1 MKTKFALSAVVMVIT
16 ILGSGNIVWA
26 QGRGNGHGRGHHSN
40 GGHGGNGGGNSN
52 GNGHGNSHHYNN
64 NNDRYHS
71 ERYHHT
77 DHNYYHHDNH
87 HHSKKIVVVNRPAP
101 VVVINRPAPVV
112 VHHHHYGYHE
122 PRYVYYRD
130 YDVYYD
136 MTRRVYI
143 SFTGRNWSI
152 STEIPVRMY
161 YVDRGTIVTTN
172 VDYYDDDF
180 AGYLDSRRPNG
191 RHCDEW

>member
-1 MKTKFALSAVVMVIT
+1 MKTRFALSALVIT
-16 ILGSGNIVWA
+16 ITLMSGNIVWA
-26 QGRGNGHGRGHHSN
+26 QGRGNGHGRGHQSN
-40 GGHGGNGGGNSN
+40 GGHSGNGR
-52 GNGHGNSHHYNN
+52 GNGHGGNHQHH

-101 VVVINRPAPVV
+101 VVVVHRPAPVI
-112 VHHHHYGYHE
+112 VHHHHHAYHE

-143 SFTGRNWSI
+143 SFTGRNWSL

-161 YVDRGTIVTTN
+161 YADRGTIVSSN

-180 AGYLDSRRPNG
+180 AVFLDTRRPGG

>member
-1 MKTKFALSAVVMVIT
+1 MKTRFALSAVIALMIIT
-16 ILGSGNIVWA
+16 SGNIVWA
-26 QGRGNGHGRGHHSN
+26 QGRGNGHDRGGHHKGGERGNGRGNGKSNHHD
-40 GGHGGNGGGNSN
+40 
-52 GNGHGNSHHYNN
+52 NN
-64 NNDRYHS
+64 RYHS

-77 DHNYYHHDNH
+77 DHNYYHHNNH
-87 HHSKKIVVVNRPAP
+87 HHSKKIVVVHRPAP
-101 VVVINRPAPVV
+101 VVVVHRPAPVV
-112 VHHHHYGYHE
+112 VHHHHHHAYHE

-136 MTRRVYI
+136 NTRRVYI
-143 SFTGRNWSI
+143 SFSGRNWSV

-161 YVDRGTIVTTN
+161 YADRGTIVSTN

-180 AGYLDSRRPNG
+180 AGYLDNRRPGG